1 MAEGRQKEPLS
12 LNQRHYRFLGD
23 LSASQTRHK
32 TDADDTG
39 SSVNPEIAFDDVPRF
54 DFDSPPLPRQVDL
67 EEPVW
72 KHKGSS
78 PRLFA
83 GIADFDSPS
92 STLASGIHKSS
103 KITEEDGYSS
113 EADPIISDPD
123 KCNSHLP
130 VDVEL
135 ETEELQSSEMPAEVV
150 DAAKTKSSLSCN
162 ADFDS
167 SFPGEEKQTK
177 VRIEGRRRL
186 CKISERNK
194 SDNVAVKSLVS
205 TERPK
210 HDGISDFD
218 SPLQV
223 NKPHDNNGNE
233 IRDILNDLSSR
244 LEFLSIEKK
253 RVPKKVDLTEDF
265 EDSFRSK
272 LYDVTVKEGDPEYQT
287 ATSSNVLFSD
297 SPVEEIGSKVEAV
310 IFNDCSEKTYFA
322 DRKENGDVGKTNRIM
337 HKREGHSNVD
347 RMKVPV
353 RLGAT
358 KDRTYDYRR
367 EEEKYAALSEK
378 YFVKQV
384 GRAEEKFI
392 EVSDDE
398 SDDITTLNDDVDEI
412 TLSGLKGTYKLPG
425 KIAKMLYPHQR
436 EGLKWL
442 WSLHCKG
449 KGGILGDDMGLGKT
463 MQMCS
468 FIAGLFHSNLVRR
481 VLVVAP
487 KTLLTHWINELS
499 TVGLSEKT
507 REYFSTCT
515 KTRHYELQYVL
526 QDKGV
531 LLTTY
536 DIVRN
541 NTKSLCGD
549 YRYSDGEED
558 EMTWDYMILD
568 EGHLIKNPSTQR
580 AKSLLQIPC
589 RHRIIISGTPLQ
601 NNLKELWALF
611 NFCCPELL
619 GDKKEFKE
627 KYEHFISRGNEK
639 NASDREKRIGS
650 SVAKDLRD
658 CIQPYFLR
666 RLKTEVF
673 RDDSTLSKKNE
684 IIIWL
689 PLTQCQRQIYEAFLK
704 SEIVISACDGSPLAA
719 LTILKKICD
728 HPLLLTKRAA
738 EDVLEGMD
746 SMVNQ
751 EDHRVAEKLAMHI
764 ADVAERFD
772 VVDNND
778 MSCKISFILSLLA
791 DLVPNGH
798 NVLIFSQTRKMLNL
812 IQETLTSNRYKY
824 MRIDGTTKVADRAK
838 LVKDFQEG
846 RGAPIFLLTSQVGG
860 LGLTLTNADRVI
872 VVDPAWNP
880 STDNQS
886 VDRAYRIGQ
895 KKDVIVYRLMTCGT
909 VEEKI
914 YRKQVFKGGLFRSA
928 TEHKEQIRYFSQQDL
943 KDLFSIPKQG
953 FDISPTQQQ
962 LLEEHD
968 RQHTMEESLRVHV
981 EFLETLNIA
990 GVSHHSLLFSKPAH
1004 LEAVEI
1010 EEETERPR
1018 VSRFVGNAFGRPS
1031 FERDVDGGRSQYAFN
1046 PMDIKK
1052 VQRNANPDVK
1062 EPTEY
1067 EIRER
1072 IDRLSQIFSNKVAI
1086 SRLPDRGEKIHRQIS
1101 SLYHQLDQLQMARA
1115 SANKDDIIELASCHR
1130 QRLTHTPTPEHRRA
1144 ASWTLFRFICG
1155 ENLLCLVARRLRR
1168 PPSPASSPSS
1178 PSPES
1183 SESYCVDLR
1192 WNPQISPES
1201 CRVALRRSRLT
1212 VASTSAGIL
1221 SARQPMSC
1229 HTQLTYNYHTQK
1241 PRPRSATIVSHSHP
1255 RAAAAAAHV
1264 LPAAQARPSSA

>member
-1 MAEGRQKEPLS
+1 MADGKKKQALS
-12 LNQRHYRFLGD
+12 LNQLHSRFLFD
-23 LSASQTRHK
+23 LSASQSK
-32 TDADDTG
+32 PKPKPVDDNTQ
-39 SSVNPEIAFDDVPRF
+39 SKVKFDEAFDDVPRF
-54 DFDSPPLPRQVDL
+54 DFDTPSPPLQGNVNV
-67 EEPVW
+67 EEPVS
-72 KHKGSS
+72 KLKDSS

-92 STLASGIHKSS
+92 STLASELPESSKTTEGEDSSSETNATISDSCEYNTNLPVGMELEHIEHESS
-103 KITEEDGYSS
+103 KI
-113 EADPIISDPD
+113 SD
-123 KCNSHLP
+123 K
-130 VDVEL
+130 
-135 ETEELQSSEMPAEVV
+135 EVN
-150 DAAKTKSSLSCN
+150 AANKISSLSGV

-167 SFPGEEKQTK
+167 KFPGEERQMK

-186 CKISERNK
+186 CRISKNNESDAGAGKNFIRN
-194 SDNVAVKSLVS
+194 
-205 TERPK
+205 EEPK
-210 HDGISDFD
+210 FDGISDFD

-223 NKPHDNNGNE
+223 NKTCESNGNE

-244 LEFLSIEKK
+244 LEILSIEKK
-253 RVPKKVDLTEDF
+253 RVPKKVDFTEDF
-265 EDSFRSK
+265 RESARSK
-272 LYDVTVKEGDPEYQT
+272 LYDVTIKDGFPGYQ
-287 ATSSNVLFSD
+287 AASSSYVLSSA
-297 SPVEEIGSKVEAV
+297 SPADTIESKVGGTVTNEHQKK
-310 IFNDCSEKTYFA
+310 KTYKAGLKDDGCLGKA
-322 DRKENGDVGKTNRIM
+322 DRTKHKCDGLNNIEIMRAHLKSGSAKESQAYN
-337 HKREGHSNVD
+337 
-347 RMKVPV
+347 
-353 RLGAT
+353 
-358 KDRTYDYRR
+358 YRG
-367 EEEKYAALSEK
+367 EEEDCDTEDYVALSERHT
-378 YFVKQV
+378 VKQV
-384 GRAEEKFI
+384 GRRQEKPI
-392 EVSDDE
+392 EVSDEE
-398 SDDITTLNDDVDEI
+398 SDDVTILDDHVDDF
-412 TLSGLKGTYKLPG
+412 TLSGLKCTYKLPG
-425 KIAKMLYPHQR
+425 KIANMLYPHQR

-463 MQMCS
+463 MQICS
-468 FIAGLFHSNLVRR
+468 FIAGLFYSNLVRR

-507 REYFSTCT
+507 REYFATCT

-541 NTKSLCGD
+541 NAKSLCGD
-549 YRYSDGEED
+549 YHYNVDGED
-558 EMTWDYMILD
+558 EITWDYMILD

-589 RHRIIISGTPLQ
+589 LHRIIISGTPLQ

-611 NFCCPELL
+611 SFCCPELL

-627 KYEHFISRGNEK
+627 KYEHFINRGNEK

-650 SVAKDLRD
+650 SVAKDLRE

-666 RLKTEVF
+666 RMKSEVF
-673 RDDSTLSKKNE
+673 SDDTTLSKKNE
-684 IIIWL
+684 IIVWL
-689 PLTQCQRQIYEAFLK
+689 RLTRCQRQLYEAFLK

-746 SMVNQ
+746 SIVDL

-772 VVDNND
+772 IVENHDI
-778 MSCKISFILSLLA
+778 SCKLSFILSLLG
-791 DLVPNGH
+791 DLIPKGH

-812 IQETLTSNRYKY
+812 IQESLISNHYKY
-824 MRIDGTTKVADRAK
+824 MRIDGTTKISDRAK
-838 LVKDFQEG
+838 TVKDFQEG

-943 KDLFSIPKQG
+943 RDLFILPKQG

-968 RQHTMEESLRVHV
+968 HQHTMEESIRAHV

-990 GVSHHSLLFSKPAH
+990 GVSQHSLLFSKAAP
-1004 LEAVEI
+1004 LQAVEI
-1010 EEETERPR
+1010 EEEAGRLEGTT
-1018 VSRFVGNAFGRPS
+1018 FMGNASTRS
-1031 FERDVDGGRSQYAFN
+1031 SLEHNVDGAQYAFN
-1046 PMDIKK
+1046 PKDIKK
-1052 VQRNANPDVK
+1052 FQRNSNPDVR
-1062 EPTEY
+1062 EPSED
-1067 EIRER
+1067 EIKDR
-1072 IDRLSQIFSNKVAI
+1072 INRLSQIFANKAAV
-1086 SRLPDRGEKIHRQIS
+1086 SRLPDKGEKIHKQIAAWN
-1101 SLYHQLDQLQMARA
+1101 LQLDQLRMAKR
-1115 SANKDDIIELASCHR
+1115 NKDGVIEL
-1130 QRLTHTPTPEHRRA
+1130 
-1144 ASWTLFRFICG
+1144 
-1155 ENLLCLVARRLRR
+1155 
-1168 PPSPASSPSS
+1168 
-1178 PSPES
+1178 
-1183 SESYCVDLR
+1183 
-1192 WNPQISPES
+1192 
-1201 CRVALRRSRLT
+1201 
-1212 VASTSAGIL
+1212 
-1221 SARQPMSC
+1221 
-1229 HTQLTYNYHTQK
+1229 
-1241 PRPRSATIVSHSHP
+1241 
-1255 RAAAAAAHV
+1255 
-1264 LPAAQARPSSA
+1264 